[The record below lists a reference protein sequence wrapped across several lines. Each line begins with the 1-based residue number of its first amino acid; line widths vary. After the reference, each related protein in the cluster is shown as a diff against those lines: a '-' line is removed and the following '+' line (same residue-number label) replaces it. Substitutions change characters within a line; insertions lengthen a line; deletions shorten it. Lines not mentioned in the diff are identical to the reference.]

1 MSWII
6 NEIMEKTYSFSKYS
20 WPITFLR
27 DIHERYL
34 SLKDVDNEQSK
45 FANELMNLDKGV
57 KPVGK
62 SISWTT

>member
-1 MSWII
+1 MSDLII
-6 NEIMEKTYSFSKYS
+6 DRLKEIVKLQNIKSYELDYKYS

-45 FANELMNLDKGV
+45 FANELR
-57 KPVGK
+57 
-62 SISWTT
+62 